1 MASDLDV
8 SVATL
13 MSTDTLV
20 LKLSDG
26 VAELTLTR
34 PDILNRFDVELHS
47 DFVDAL
53 IMLRD
58 LDGFRCLVLASTGRA
73 FSAGGDFEL
82 MRKYHDDVAARSR
95 LLDEG
100 RRLTSMMID
109 FPLPVV
115 VAVQGDALGLG
126 SSIVLACDVVVAAR
140 AARLGDPHVA
150 VGLVAGDGGCVMWP
164 QITGILRAKRY
175 LLTGDLL
182 PAEVAETMGLVTDLV
197 DGPDDALPYA
207 RGIAR
212 RIAAL
217 PPMAVRGTKQALSR
231 IMQQRAGE
239 VLELAVALEAMTL
252 ASDDLLEAIAAF
264 KERRPGN
271 YVGH

>member
-1 MASDLDV
+1 MA
-8 SVATL
+8 
-13 MSTDTLV
+13 
-20 LKLSDG
+20 
-26 VAELTLTR
+26 E
-34 PDILNRFDVELHS
+34 
-47 DFVDAL
+47 
-53 IMLRD
+53 
-58 LDGFRCLVLASTGRA
+58 
-73 FSAGGDFEL
+73 
-82 MRKYHDDVAARSR
+82 
-95 LLDEG
+95 
-100 RRLTSMMID
+100 
-109 FPLPVV
+109 
-115 VAVQGDALGLG
+115 
-126 SSIVLACDVVVAAR
+126 
-140 AARLGDPHVA
+140 
-150 VGLVAGDGGCVMWP
+150 CVMWP

-264 KERRPGN
+264 KERRPGKLCRPLN
-271 YVGH
+271 LRARLRLISPLVATVLPM